1 LQARNIP
8 LPYVVNRGFCK
19 QWNSKADL
27 HDRQFCRKCGS
38 QPCQALWLKVKA
50 LASLNNNTGIQAST
64 LANHKPFRLFTTSKQ
79 SPNHC
84 YLQVLSSDRVG
95 VVWGLPKEDFL
106 YVLKAGD
113 DHTPSHTRQKSH
125 VDSIV
130 ALLKTQPG
138 GQELVRQILEV

>member
-1 LQARNIP
+1 M
-8 LPYVVNRGFCK
+8 PYQVNRGFCK
-19 QWNSKADL
+19 HWKLNADL

-38 QPCQALWLKVKA
+38 QPCQELWLKVKA
-50 LASLNNNTGIQAST
+50 LASSNSTGITACT
-64 LANHKPFRLFTTSKQ
+64 LAQHKPFRLFTTPRQ

-125 VDSIV
+125 VDALI
-130 ALLKTQPG
+130 ALLNREPTG
-138 GQELVRQILEV
+138 RELIKKVLQC